1 VPTSAQSVETIS
13 APSECS
19 DVLEPGDHAMVRYDL
34 VKVGEAAALFRVNDW
49 EQQHFEVAGAQTPAA
64 FTQGLLGM
72 CAGEVRKL
80 AFDAA
85 AFDITGP
92 SGEGNPPFTSTLTL
106 ITITK
111 SKDYEIFSLIDS
123 GNVGGILDMVANHT
137 GVNAVDRFGNSA
149 LMSAVQTGGNMQMA
163 VAALLNSWRP
173 KVDVNFAK
181 PSGHSVL
188 FYAVTQTEGDVKGNM
203 VLKALLKRGAEPNV
217 ALKQPDAI
225 GWTPLHYACRF
236 ENVKHA
242 QMLLDFGA
250 NPLAETSDGQT
261 VLDAAS
267 KAQYSV
273 RKKLADILN
282 EALERMDPDEDGD
295 EDEDKE
301 ETSAGSGEL

>member
-1 VPTSAQSVETIS
+1 MVRPSLIRSRMVAAASVAVLLVECCSAAPSVVPTSAQSVETIS

-34 VKVGEAAALFRVNDW
+34 VKVGEAAALFRLNDW
-49 EQQHFEVAGAQTPAA
+49 EQQHFEVAGENTPAA

-80 AFDAA
+80 TFGAA
-85 AFDITGP
+85 AFDITG
-92 SGEGNPPFTSTLTL
+92 SDGEGNPPFTSTLTL
-106 ITITK
+106 ITVTK
-111 SKDYEIFSLIDS
+111 AKDYEIFSLIDS
-123 GNVGGILDMVANHT
+123 GNVGGILDMVDNHT
-137 GVNAVDRFGNSA
+137 GVNAVDQFGNSA
-149 LMSAVQTGGNMQMA
+149 
-163 VAALLNSWRP
+163 
-173 KVDVNFAK
+173 
-181 PSGHSVL
+181 L
-188 FYAVTQTEGDVKGNM
+188 FYAVTQAEGDVKGNM
-203 VLKALLKRGAEPNV
+203 ILKALLKRGAEPNV

-236 ENVKHA
+236 ENIKHA

-282 EALERMDPDEDGD
+282 EALERMDPDD
-295 EDEDKE
+295 EEEEEEE